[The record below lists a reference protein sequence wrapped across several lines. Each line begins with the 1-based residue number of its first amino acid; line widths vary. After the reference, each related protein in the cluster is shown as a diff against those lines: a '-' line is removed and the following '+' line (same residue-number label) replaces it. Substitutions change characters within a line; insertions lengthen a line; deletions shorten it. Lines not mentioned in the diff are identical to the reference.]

1 MYMWHLLFHW
11 YAVRYCRC
19 RPKVGAV
26 WVWCRCKVHGDEV
39 GLRVAVNAVFLGHF
53 ISFLI
58 PLLCLRA
65 QMEKTIKHHTFTPW
79 WEKKT
84 SWLDFCTNNRPQQ
97 KKPWRHNF
105 PVASN
110 VLLHNTL
117 HEVGMFTRIWTFF
130 WLEHSRS
137 WANIYTFGWW
147 TDCLKAGSDWTK
159 WKPYTVPSQWVLAMF
174 TNAKCCN
181 SRFTWPR
188 YHRVA
193 PSCHTPVWKWQ
204 GSPLHV
210 LFKSWI
216 CGPSSYATIH
226 FALTRSAVTSDR
238 VLSSATVAMT
248 RHWCQVQQG
257 CLTRPHGAGDHIQ
270 R

>member
-1 MYMWHLLFHW
+1 MYMWHLLLHW

-39 GLRVAVNAVFLGHF
+39 GLRVAVNALFLGHF

-79 WEKKT
+79 WGKKKT

-130 WLEHSRS
+130 WLEHGRS

-147 TDCLKAGSDWTK
+147 NRLFKGRLWLNELVALYCPITVGVGNVYKRQMLQQWVHMTAIPQGRTKLSHSCLK
-159 WKPYTVPSQWVLAMF
+159 
-174 TNAKCCN
+174 
-181 SRFTWPR
+181 
-188 YHRVA
+188 
-193 PSCHTPVWKWQ
+193 
-204 GSPLHV
+204 
-210 LFKSWI
+210 
-216 CGPSSYATIH
+216 
-226 FALTRSAVTSDR
+226 
-238 VLSSATVAMT
+238 MT
-248 RHWCQVQQG
+248 RLSTACSVQMDVWAQLL
-257 CLTRPHGAGDHIQ
+257 CHHPLCTDTQCCHIWSCSQ
-270 R
+270 FSHCSND